1 MSVDRAFLRSKVAQ
15 RIFFLFV
22 LCAMVPLV
30 ILAGITFTSVN
41 TQLSEQATKRLR
53 QNCKTV
59 GLEIYNNLSSLD
71 MELQTAAAKMKS
83 ALLNSS
89 QSFLNTR
96 ERILSERFKSGAA
109 VLEDGRKIDLLNE
122 IRQIPALTPEERHHL
137 SLGKAVVIARQSS
150 DVSSAVF
157 LVRSL
162 DSDDTERGILV
173 AEVETGFLWGSEV
186 EGLSPSESQI
196 FVLQP
201 KKDLLFSSVPESVLN
216 KELIDSINEFPA
228 TGSFEYHYN
237 GETFIAGYWSLF
249 LKYHFLKPHWTIIM
263 SQSRTAVLE
272 PVADF
277 KRLFYLTLLLTF
289 FVVCLFSIIQIRRSL
304 VPIGT
309 LRKGTEKIANG
320 EFGIEVEIRSG
331 DEFESLGRDF
341 NEMSKKLKEGR
352 AMLVQSAKM
361 GAVGQM
367 ASGVVHEIGQ
377 PLTSISGLIDILG
390 LDKPTDAGKKR
401 LDLMKKE
408 MERLMNIISRFKNF
422 ARVSTQTMKPL
433 SVNEVVEATYAL
445 LEHQLQM
452 KGVYCNIEKQEALP
466 SILGD
471 RNSLQQVLIN
481 LIINSMDAL
490 EGKKDEKPTVTVR
503 TYSEN
508 GKVCVGVKDN
518 GSGIPK
524 DIQEKIFDPFF
535 TTKGPEKGTGLG
547 LAIIASILHQHRAG
561 ISIESD
567 VGKGTAFVISFPSVY
582 LPSVH
587 LPE

>member
-1 MSVDRAFLRSKVAQ
+1 MSLDRAFLRSRVAQ
-15 RIFFLFV
+15 RIFVLFV
-22 LCAMVPLV
+22 VCAMVPLI

-41 TQLSEQATKRLR
+41 TQLYEQAMKRLR

-59 GLEIYNNLSSLD
+59 GLEIYNNLSLLD
-71 MELQTAAAKMKS
+71 MELQTATAKVKS
-83 ALLNSS
+83 ALLSS
-89 QSFLNTR
+89 SPSFLNTR
-96 ERILSERFKSGAA
+96 ERILSDRFKSA
-109 VLEDGRKIDLLNE
+109 VVVFEDGRKIDLVNE
-122 IRQIPALTPEERHHL
+122 IREIPALTPEERDHL
-137 SLGKAVVIARQSS
+137 NMGRAVLITHQSS
-150 DVSSAVF
+150 DVSSRIF

-162 DSDDTERGILV
+162 DPDHSQAGILV
-173 AEVETGFLWGSEV
+173 AEVEPGFLWGSEA
-186 EGLSPSESQI
+186 EDLSPSESQL

-201 KKDLLFSSVPESVLN
+201 RKDLLFSSVPENVLN
-216 KELIDSINEFPA
+216 KELIDSVNEFPA
-228 TGSFEYHYN
+228 TGSFEYHYK

-249 LKYHFLKPHWTIIM
+249 LKYHFLKPHWTVIM
-263 SQSRTAVLE
+263 SRSRSAVLE

-304 VPIGT
+304 IPIEI
-309 LRKGTEKIANG
+309 LRKGTEKIAKG

-390 LDKPTDAGKKR
+390 LDKPTDAGKRR
-401 LDLMKKE
+401 LDLMKRE
-408 MERLMNIISRFKNF
+408 MERLTNIISRFKNF
-422 ARVSTQTMKPL
+422 ARVSEQTMKPL
-433 SVNEVVEATYAL
+433 SLNEVVEATYAL
-445 LEHQLQM
+445 LEHQIQM
-452 KGVYCNIEKQEALP
+452 KRVYCNVEKKEDLP

-508 GKVCVGVKDN
+508 GKVCVEVKDN

-561 ISIESD
+561 ISLQSE
-567 VGKGTAFVISFPSVY
+567 VGKGTQFKVSFPAA
-582 LPSVH
+582 P
-587 LPE
+587 

>member
-1 MSVDRAFLRSKVAQ
+1 MSLDRAFLRSKVAK

-22 LCAMVPLV
+22 LCSMVPLA

-41 TQLSEQATKRLR
+41 TQLTEQATKRLR

-59 GLEIYNNLSSLD
+59 GLQIYNNLSFLD
-71 MELQTAAAKMKS
+71 IEMQTATAKVKR

-89 QSFLNTR
+89 PSFLNIR
-96 ERILSERFKSGAA
+96 ERILSDRFKSAVA

-122 IRQIPALTPEERHHL
+122 IRQIPALTPEERDHL
-137 SLGKAVVIARQSS
+137 NLGRAVLITHQSTE
-150 DVSSAVF
+150 VSSAIF

-162 DSDDTERGILV
+162 DPDHSQAGILV
-173 AEVETGFLWGSEV
+173 AEVEPGFLWGSEA
-186 EGLSPSESQI
+186 EDLSPSESQM
-196 FVLQP
+196 FVFQP
-201 KKDLLFSSVPESVLN
+201 RKDQLFSSLPENVLN
-216 KELIDSINEFPA
+216 KELIDSVNEFPA
-228 TGSFEYHYN
+228 TGSFEYQYK

-249 LKYHFLKPHWTIIM
+249 LKYHFLKPHWTVII
-263 SQSRTAVLE
+263 SQSRSAVLE

-277 KRLFYLTLLLTF
+277 KRLFYLTLLLTI

-304 VPIGT
+304 IPIEI

-320 EFGIEVEIRSG
+320 DFGSEVEIRSG

-390 LDKPTDAGKKR
+390 LDKPTEAGVRR

-408 MERLMNIISRFKNF
+408 MERLTTIISRFKNF
-422 ARVSTQTMKPL
+422 ARVSEQTMKPL
-433 SVNEVVEATYAL
+433 SLNEIVEATYAL

-452 KGVYCNIEKQEALP
+452 KRISCNVEKKQDLP
-466 SILGD
+466 LILGD

-481 LIINSMDAL
+481 LMINAMDAL
-490 EGKKDEKPTVTVR
+490 EGKKDEKLTVTVR

-508 GKVCVGVKDN
+508 GKVCVEVKDN

-524 DIQEKIFDPFF
+524 EIQEKIFDPFF

-547 LAIIASILHQHRAG
+547 LAIIASILHQHHAG
-561 ISIESD
+561 ISVESE
-567 VGKGTAFVISFPSVY
+567 VGKGTQFKVSFPAAS
-582 LPSVH
+582 
-587 LPE
+587 

>member
-1 MSVDRAFLRSKVAQ
+1 MSLDRAFLRSKVAK

-22 LCAMVPLV
+22 LCSMVPLA

-41 TQLSEQATKRLR
+41 TQLTEQATKRLR

-59 GLEIYNNLSSLD
+59 GLQIYNNLSFLD
-71 MELQTAAAKMKS
+71 IEMQTATAKVKR

-89 QSFLNTR
+89 PSFLNIR
-96 ERILSERFKSGAA
+96 ERILSDRFKSAVA

-122 IRQIPALTPEERHHL
+122 IRQIPALTPEERDHL
-137 SLGKAVVIARQSS
+137 NLGRAVLITHQSTE
-150 DVSSAVF
+150 VSSAIF

-162 DSDDTERGILV
+162 DPDHSQAGILV
-173 AEVETGFLWGSEV
+173 AEVEPGFLWGSEA
-186 EGLSPSESQI
+186 EDLSPSESQM
-196 FVLQP
+196 FVFQP
-201 KKDLLFSSVPESVLN
+201 RKDQLFSSLPENVLN
-216 KELIDSINEFPA
+216 KELIDSVNEFPA
-228 TGSFEYHYN
+228 TGSFEYQYK

-249 LKYHFLKPHWTIIM
+249 LKYHFLKPHWTVII
-263 SQSRTAVLE
+263 SQSRSAVLE
-272 PVADF
+272 PVTDF
-277 KRLFYLTLLLTF
+277 KRLFYLTLLLTI

-304 VPIGT
+304 IPIEI

-320 EFGIEVEIRSG
+320 DFGSEVEIRSG

-390 LDKPTDAGKKR
+390 LDKPTEAGVRR

-408 MERLMNIISRFKNF
+408 MERLTTIISRFKNF
-422 ARVSTQTMKPL
+422 ARVSEQTMKPL
-433 SVNEVVEATYAL
+433 SLNEIVEATYAL

-452 KGVYCNIEKQEALP
+452 KRIFCDVEKKQDLP
-466 SILGD
+466 LILGD

-481 LIINSMDAL
+481 LMINAMDAL
-490 EGKKDEKPTVTVR
+490 EGKKDEKLTVTVR

-508 GKVCVGVKDN
+508 GKVCVEVKDN

-524 DIQEKIFDPFF
+524 EIQEKIFDPFF

-547 LAIIASILHQHRAG
+547 LAIIASILHQHHAG
-561 ISIESD
+561 ISVESE
-567 VGKGTAFVISFPSVY
+567 VGKGTQLKVSFPAAS
-582 LPSVH
+582 
-587 LPE
+587 

>member
-1 MSVDRAFLRSKVAQ
+1 MSLDRAFLRSKVAQ
-15 RIFFLFV
+15 RIFFLFI

-30 ILAGITFTSVN
+30 ILAGITLTSVN
-41 TQLSEQATKRLR
+41 TQLTEQATKRLR

-59 GLEIYNNLSSLD
+59 GLEIYNNLSFLD
-71 MELQTAAAKMKS
+71 MELQTAAAKVKN

-89 QSFLNTR
+89 ESFLNTR
-96 ERILSERFKSGAA
+96 ERILSDRFKSAVA
-109 VLEDGRKIDLLNE
+109 VLEDGREIDLMND
-122 IRQIPALTPEERHHL
+122 IREIPALTPEERHHL
-137 SLGKAVVIARQSS
+137 NVGRAVVITHQRT

-162 DSDDTERGILV
+162 DTDHSQTGILV
-173 AEVETGFLWGSEV
+173 AEVEPGFLWGSEA
-186 EGLSPSESQI
+186 EDLSPSQSQM

-216 KELIDSINEFPA
+216 KELIDSVNEFPA
-228 TGSFEYHYN
+228 AGSFEYHYK

-249 LKYHFLKPHWTIIM
+249 IKYHFLKPHWTVIM
-263 SQSRTAVLE
+263 SQSRSAVLE

-304 VPIGT
+304 IPIET

-377 PLTSISGLIDILG
+377 PLTSISGLIDILM
-390 LDKPTDAGKKR
+390 LDKPADAGKRR

-408 MERLMNIISRFKNF
+408 MERLTNIISRFKNF
-422 ARVSTQTMKPL
+422 ARVSAQTMKPL

-445 LEHQLQM
+445 LEHQLQL
-452 KGVYCNIEKQEALP
+452 KGVYCTVEKQDALP

-471 RNSLQQVLIN
+471 RNSLQQVLTN

-503 TYSEN
+503 TYTQN
-508 GKVCVGVKDN
+508 GRVCVDVKDN
-518 GSGIPK
+518 GTGIPK

-561 ISIESD
+561 ISLESE
-567 VGKGTAFVISFPSVY
+567 VGKGTAFVISFPGTS
-582 LPSVH
+582 
-587 LPE
+587 

>member
-1 MSVDRAFLRSKVAQ
+1 MRIDRAFLTSKVAR
-15 RIFFLFV
+15 RIFLLFL
-22 LCAMVPLV
+22 LCALLPLI
-30 ILAGITFTSVN
+30 ILAGVTSNAVDS
-41 TQLSEQATKRLR
+41 QLSEQAIKRLN
-53 QNCKTV
+53 QNCKV
-59 GLEIYNNLSSLD
+59 KGLEIYNNLRALETELRMFGSSVSGETGLTYRPSHYSSRKGVSGGFRK
-71 MELQTAAAKMKS
+71 L
-83 ALLNSS
+83 ALLTEGYKNGYILEGFPEAFKLNPEELDHMRTGRSLLMVRQRAKEAPKIVMAGLIQRS
-89 QSFLNTR
+89 QSQEAL
-96 ERILSERFKSGAA
+96 ILGEVEPNYVWGMESEDDLIADMPMLVLGPKS
-109 VLEDGRKIDLLNE
+109 E
-122 IRQIPALTPEERHHL
+122 ILL
-137 SLGKAVVIARQSS
+137 SLPRENPIDKAVV
-150 DVSSAVF
+150 SAISKSAGAGTMEYEVKG
-157 LVRSL
+157 
-162 DSDDTERGILV
+162 ERYL
-173 AEVETGFLWGSEV
+173 T
-186 EGLSPSESQI
+186 
-196 FVLQP
+196 
-201 KKDLLFSSVPESVLN
+201 
-216 KELIDSINEFPA
+216 
-228 TGSFEYHYN
+228 
-237 GETFIAGYWSLF
+237 GYWRLF
-249 LKYHFLKPHWTIIM
+249 LKYHFFMPGWTIVM
-263 SQSRTAVLE
+263 SQSRSTVLA
-272 PVADF
+272 PVAYF
-277 KRLFYLTLLLTF
+277 KKFFFLFALLTF
-289 FVVCLFSIIQIRRSL
+289 LVVCLLSVVLIRKSL
-304 VPIGT
+304 VPIET

-331 DEFESLGRDF
+331 DEFESLGQDF

-390 LDKPTDAGKKR
+390 LDKPTDAGKRR

-408 MERLMNIISRFKNF
+408 MERLTNIISRFKNF
-422 ARVSTQTMKPL
+422 ARVSEQTMKPL

-452 KGVYCNIEKQEALP
+452 KRVYCNVEKQEALP

-481 LIINSMDAL
+481 LIINAMDAL

-508 GKVCVGVKDN
+508 GKVCVEVKDN

-561 ISIESD
+561 ILLESE
-567 VGKGTAFVISFPSVY
+567 VGKGTQFKVSFPAS
-582 LPSVH
+582 S
-587 LPE
+587 

>member
-1 MSVDRAFLRSKVAQ
+1 
-15 RIFFLFV
+15 
-22 LCAMVPLV
+22 
-30 ILAGITFTSVN
+30 
-41 TQLSEQATKRLR
+41 
-53 QNCKTV
+53 V

-277 KRLFYLTLLLTF
+277 KRLFHLTLLLTF

-390 LDKPTDAGKKR
+390 LDKPTDAGKRR

-567 VGKGTAFVISFPSVY
+567 VGKGTAFVISFPGTS
-582 LPSVH
+582 
-587 LPE
+587 